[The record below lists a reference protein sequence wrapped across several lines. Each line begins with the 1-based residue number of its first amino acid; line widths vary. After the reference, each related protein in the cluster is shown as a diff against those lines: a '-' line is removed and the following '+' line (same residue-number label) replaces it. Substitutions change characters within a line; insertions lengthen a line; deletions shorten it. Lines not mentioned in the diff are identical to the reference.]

1 MANINNL
8 QLNDEV
14 LPEINPEEMKE
25 QTSGRVDPLYP
36 GDYAFTLPLEFDFE
50 TVESQKGQRV
60 AVLFKNDTM
69 LQTPAGPY
77 AGRITNIERVI
88 TDRDTGDEYTV
99 SDFGFLLKALGFK
112 GKLKSN
118 KDYVEAL
125 LPYAGKTF
133 LATIE
138 WTGYCNPQREIYKDG
153 EKVEGVTGCGA
164 RYGQRSYT
172 KKNGEKVGQIPKDD
186 HGRWSERF
194 VCSCEAQAEVSIFP
208 SLQRIRAKK

>member
-1 MANINNL
+1 MADINNL

-14 LPEINPEEMKE
+14 LPEVNPEEMKD
-25 QTSGRVDPLYP
+25 QTGGRVDPLYP
-36 GDYAFTLPLEFDFE
+36 GDYLFTLPLTFDFE

-60 AVLFKNDTM
+60 AVLFKSENM

-77 AGRITNIERVI
+77 AGRVSNIERVI
-88 TDRDTGDEYTV
+88 TDWDSKEEHIV
-99 SDFGFLLKALGFK
+99 SDFGYLLKALGYK
-112 GKLKSN
+112 GMLRTN
-118 KDYVEAL
+118 RDYLDAIL
-125 LPYAGKTF
+125 QYPGKTF

-153 EKVEGVTGCGA
+153 EKQEGTTGCGA

-172 KKNGEKVGQIPKDD
+172 KKNGEKVGLIPKDD
-186 HGRWSERF
+186 TNRWAERF
-194 VCSCEAQAEVSIFP
+194 ACSCGAEVNIFP